1 MGDWKLGLQGQVSRA
16 HISLESCLLARL
28 MSSVKD
34 NVGRGLNIALV
45 NGEFPVIWG
54 RSLVQDSGTLL

>member
-1 MGDWKLGLQGQVSRA
+1 MGGVGEGMGDWKLGLQGQESEANVP
-16 HISLESCLLARL
+16 LEGCPCARL

-54 RSLVQDSGTLL
+54 

>member
-1 MGDWKLGLQGQVSRA
+1 MGDWKLGLQGQINGA
-16 HISLESCLLARL
+16 DMPLESCLITRL

-45 NGEFPVIWG
+45 NGEFPVMWG
-54 RSLVQDSGTLL
+54 HSLVQDSGTLL